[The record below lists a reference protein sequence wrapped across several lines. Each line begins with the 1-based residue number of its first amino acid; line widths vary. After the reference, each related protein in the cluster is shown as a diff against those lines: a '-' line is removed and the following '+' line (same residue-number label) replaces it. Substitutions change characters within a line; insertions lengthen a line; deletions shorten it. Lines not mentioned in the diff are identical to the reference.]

1 MSERRR
7 PVLSSPGSSLIS
19 PGVFINRGDMV
30 RINNHKKFIEKI
42 GTKEVRKVKARRK
55 KDRGIW
61 LGLGMIGTVG
71 WSIAVPTLIGVGLGI
86 WIDKRWPGR
95 ISWTLTLLFVGLMF
109 GCINAYYW
117 VRKEITRIE
126 EEQKDD

>member
-1 MSERRR
+1 MAEPTTLPTLLQKNARDLRDR
-7 PVLSSPGSSLIS
+7 PAI
-19 PGVFINRGDMV
+19 R
-30 RINNHKKFIEKI
+30 E
-42 GTKEVRKVKARRK
+42 

-71 WSIAVPTLIGVGLGI
+71 YSIAIPTLIGVELGI

-95 ISWTLTLLFVGLMF
+95 ISWTLTFLFAGLMF
-109 GCINAYYW
+109 GSINAYYW
-117 VRKEITRIE
+117 VRKEIRRIE

>member
-1 MSERRR
+1 
-7 PVLSSPGSSLIS
+7 
-19 PGVFINRGDMV
+19 MV
-30 RINNHKKFIEKI
+30 RINNHKKFIEKV

-95 ISWTLTLLFVGLMF
+95 ISWALTFLFVGLIL

-117 VRKEITRIE
+117 VRKEIRRIE

>member
-1 MSERRR
+1 
-7 PVLSSPGSSLIS
+7 
-19 PGVFINRGDMV
+19 MV
-30 RINNHKKFIEKI
+30 RINHKKFIEKI

-55 KDRGIW
+55 KERGIW

-71 WSIAVPTLIGVGLGI
+71 WSIAVPTLIGVELGI

-95 ISWTLTLLFVGLMF
+95 ISWTLTFLFAGLML
-109 GCINAYYW
+109 GSINAYYW
-117 VRKEITRIE
+117 VRKEIRRIE

>member
-1 MSERRR
+1 
-7 PVLSSPGSSLIS
+7 
-19 PGVFINRGDMV
+19 MV

-95 ISWTLTLLFVGLMF
+95 ISWTLTFLLVGLMF
-109 GCINAYYW
+109 GCVNAYYW
-117 VRKEITRIE
+117 VRKEIRRIE
-126 EEQKDD
+126 EEQEDD